1 MLNFTVYNMEFCE
14 IKMLLV
20 IIKCSRKMKI
30 NKTGDFFL
38 FNACQSEVFNTYINI
53 Q

>member
-20 IIKCSRKMKI
+20 MIKCSRKMKI
-30 NKTGDFFL
+30 NKTGNFFYL
-38 FNACQSEVFNTYINI
+38 MLANPKCLTLI
-53 Q
+53 